1 MFDILVDLVL
11 TAAVVM
17 ILYVI
22 SESLSLYEEYSEWKT
37 SRRRE
42 FFRKKAYAEMDR
54 SRAEKLNRQQLWRQ
68 FIQK

>member
-1 MFDILVDLVL
+1 MFGTMIAVAL
-11 TAAVVM
+11 TAAVLM

-22 SESLSLYEEYSEWKT
+22 SESMALYEEYSEWLT

-42 FFRKKAYAEMDR
+42 QFRKKAYADMHR
-54 SRAEKLNRQQLWRQ
+54 CRAEKLNRQQLWRQ

>member
-1 MFDILVDLVL
+1 MYGTMIAVAL

-22 SESLSLYEEYSEWKT
+22 SESLSLYEEYSERKT

-54 SRAEKLNRQQLWRQ
+54 SRAEKLNRQQLRRQ
-68 FIQK
+68 LIQK

>member
-1 MFDILVDLVL
+1 MYGTMIAVAL

-22 SESLSLYEEYSEWKT
+22 SESLSLYEEYSERKT

-68 FIQK
+68 LIQK